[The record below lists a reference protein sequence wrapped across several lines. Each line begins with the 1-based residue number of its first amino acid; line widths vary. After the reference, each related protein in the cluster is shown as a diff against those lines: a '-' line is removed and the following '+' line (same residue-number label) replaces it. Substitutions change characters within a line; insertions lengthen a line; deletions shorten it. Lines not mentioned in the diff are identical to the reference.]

1 MYECG
6 LKIILFIDTLSKPS
20 LNTFFQV
27 HFFVG
32 CNCLMYFYDSV
43 ATKIENGQKTNSKIL
58 GFLKMDW
65 RRIRRI
71 FVDSKILRRSSK
83 IQRFSKK
90 NEKFLLLKF
99 SFRQLLEQLFPAVEL
114 NIMWGKLNYKVLRK
128 VHIFWNFLTI
138 LSKILFNFPIKS
150 SALNL

>member
-1 MYECG
+1 MVHKFSKCHPFET
-6 LKIILFIDTLSKPS
+6 LFLLLPHIHIL
-20 LNTFFQV
+20 
-27 HFFVG
+27 
-32 CNCLMYFYDSV
+32 CLMSISV
-43 ATKIENGQKTNSKIL
+43 AMKIENGLKMNAKIL
-58 GFLKMDW
+58 QFLKMDW